1 MSSHPHHVHTTKNIG
16 ITVMLNLII
25 TLAELA
31 GGVISGSMAL
41 LSDAAHNF
49 SDVLSLIISY
59 TARKL
64 AGRRNTYEH
73 TFGYKRAEIF
83 AGFINSATLIIIS
96 VILIIEAIGRLFH
109 PVQVGGDLVIWLAA
123 LSILLNGASVLLIRK
138 DATDSMN
145 MQSAFLHLFTDM
157 LTSVA
162 VLAGGFAMK
171 YLSWYWLDPVLTLA
185 IAFYL
190 IYASW
195 DIFAGSVRIFM
206 EFTPSHI
213 DIKEIA
219 ERISTIDDI
228 KNVHHLH
235 IWQLD
240 DHNIL
245 LEAHVDVDRDIPVSR
260 FDGILKKI
268 ETLLNDYGINH
279 INIQPEYQREHKKTI
294 IA

>member
-1 MSSHPHHVHTTKNIG
+1 MSSHHHHDTKNIG
-16 ITVMLNLII
+16 ITVILNLVI

-31 GGVISGSMAL
+31 GGVVSGSMAL

-64 AGRRNTYEH
+64 AGRNNTYKR

-83 AGFINSATLIIIS
+83 AGFINSSTLIIIS
-96 VILIIEAIGRLFH
+96 VILIVGAVGRLFH
-109 PVQVGGDLVIWLAA
+109 PVEVGGDLVIWLAA
-123 LSILLNGASVLLIRK
+123 LSILLNGASVLPIRK

-145 MQSAFLHLFTDM
+145 MRSALLHLFTDM
-157 LTSVA
+157 LTSLA

-171 YLSWYWLDPVLTLA
+171 YLGWYWLDPVLTLA

-206 EFTPSHI
+206 EFTPAYI
-213 DIKEIA
+213 DTKEIA
-219 ERISTIDDI
+219 ERISAIDDI

-294 IA
+294 IV